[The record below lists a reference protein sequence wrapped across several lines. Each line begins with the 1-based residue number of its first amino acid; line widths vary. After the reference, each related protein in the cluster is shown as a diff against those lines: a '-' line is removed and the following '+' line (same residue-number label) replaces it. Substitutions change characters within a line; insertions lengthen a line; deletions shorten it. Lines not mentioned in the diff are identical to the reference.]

1 MSIGVATST
10 IVTTS
15 TVATAII
22 ASSLTIYR
30 LLIVITVGVLGIV
43 FFGDSFMTF
52 RYDVT
57 LEATMVTASAR
68 MMTVS
73 CIGLYDIEV

>member
-1 MSIGVATST
+1 MFIGVATST
-10 IVTTS
+10 IVATS
-15 TVATAII
+15 VVATAIV
-22 ASSLTIYR
+22 ASLTISGF
-30 LLIVITVGVLGIV
+30 LVTIAVGVLGIV

-57 LEATMVTASAR
+57 LEATMVAVSAR

-73 CIGLYDIEV
+73 SIGLYDVGV